1 MFDEKASQKTVFHTV
16 TLPLIEDLLHGK
28 NSLLFAYGVT
38 GSGKTH
44 TMNGEPQDGGIIPR
58 CLDVLFNS
66 IGHFQ
71 VVLSFDFHNL
81 FVLYRPLL
89 FQAKKHVFKPDRM
102 NNFDIQSESDASSDR
117 QSELMQSSVKFKYE
131 GDLTKLRVS

>member
-71 VVLSFDFHNL
+71 VILSFDFHNL

>member
-81 FVLYRPLL
+81 FVLYQPLL

-131 GDLTKLRVS
+131 GELTKLRVS

>member
-81 FVLYRPLL
+81 FVLYQPLL
-89 FQAKKHVFKPDRM
+89 FQAKKHIFKPDRM

-131 GDLTKLRVS
+131 GELTKLRVS

>member
-131 GDLTKLRVS
+131 GELTKLRVS